1 MGRLIDADALIKTLE
16 TYKFGAI
23 QNEVEREYI
32 KETVINFVE
41 DAPTACDPDIIAEYI
56 KERHPALIHS
66 ADFTLYQISY
76 TARKCVN
83 AFVDA
88 IKGVDWGELA
98 EYAKEQEEG
107 AEHE

>member
-1 MGRLIDADALIKTLE
+1 MRLIDADELIKTLE

-32 KETVINFVE
+32 KEMVLNFVK
-41 DAPTACDPDIIAEYI
+41 DTPTACDSNIIAEYI
-56 KERHPALIHS
+56 NERHPALIHS
-66 ADFTLYQISY
+66 ADFTLYQITY
-76 TARKCVN
+76 TARKCVD

-107 AEHE
+107 AEHG